1 MGSGE
6 HIDNININGI
16 NNPTPITFNSV
27 IGYLINHPAITT
39 FQKLQ
44 YLGGTSGLGLGI
56 AGKKNWGNYFER
68 GYILL

>member
-16 NNPTPITFNSV
+16 NNPKPITFKSV

-44 YLGGTSGLGLGI
+44 YLGLGI